1 MFLLCFVKQRLD
13 CVLCSSNISIPN
25 VTYCAE
31 KNLKYND
38 EKISKEILLSFE
50 RYSLDNVSII
60 TEIIVKHLCPPN
72 LP

>member
-1 MFLLCFVKQRLD
+1 M
-13 CVLCSSNISIPN
+13 PN

-50 RYSLDNVSII
+50 RYSLENISVII
-60 TEIIVKHLCPPN
+60 EIILKHLCPPN